1 MRARFCGTLITP
13 MAANLNALPLA
24 LLEIKDRNHRGTAA
38 LAAILLPA
46 HIPLTCFLV
55 DKDE

>member
-24 LLEIKDRNHRGTAA
+24 LLEIKDRNPIEAQPPW
-38 LAAILLPA
+38 LPSCS
-46 HIPLTCFLV
+46 PRTSLTCFLV

>member
-1 MRARFCGTLITP
+1 MRAPFCGTLITP

-46 HIPLTCFLV
+46 HTPLTCFLV

>member
-1 MRARFCGTLITP
+1 MRARFCGTPITP

-46 HIPLTCFLV
+46 HTPTHVLLG
-55 DKDE
+55 